1 MPTMLV
7 PLLTFA
13 VITGMILA
21 VGGAMRR
28 EVPVAARVRQLV
40 AERSPKAART
50 ARPSLLGQVVAGIG
64 RYGFGGDRSI
74 SHRLTVAGIRGPNAT
89 ALFVGT
95 RTLLSFGP
103 ALAVLVPAVSSGQP
117 LGRALLTAGGFFLG
131 GHLIANFWLSLRV
144 KRHEKAI
151 TKALPDAL
159 DLMVVCL
166 ESGLGLNATIQRIG
180 DERGT
185 GQDTLGKEFAKVAS
199 DLRDG
204 RSRADS
210 MRALA
215 TRNGS
220 DDLKALVG
228 LIIQSD
234 KLGASMS
241 KTLRT
246 HADLLRT
253 RRRQR
258 AEEAARKLPIKVLFP
273 LAFCILPALFAI
285 TVGPAV
291 LKIGDLS
298 SMMAKK

>member
-1 MPTMLV
+1 MPTMLI

-21 VGGAMRR
+21 GGSALRR
-28 EVPVAARVRQLV
+28 DVPVAERVRQLV
-40 AERSPKAART
+40 AEKTPKAPRA
-50 ARPSLLGQVVAGIG
+50 ARPSLLGQVVASIG
-64 RYGFGGDRSI
+64 RYGIGGDRSI
-74 SHRLTVAGIRGPNAT
+74 SHRLTVAGIRGPNSA
-89 ALFVGT
+89 ALFLGT
-95 RTLLSFGP
+95 RTILSLVP
-103 ALAVLVPAVSSGQP
+103 ALVVLVPAVSSGSP
-117 LGRALLTAGGFFLG
+117 LGKALLTAGGFFLG
-131 GHLIANFWLSLRV
+131 GHFLANFWL
-144 KRHEKAI
+144 KRRMANRQKVV

-185 GQDTLGKEFAKVAS
+185 VKDTLGQEFANVAS

-204 RSRADS
+204 RPRADS
-210 MRALA
+210 LRALA
-215 TRNGS
+215 TRNGC

-234 KLGASMS
+234 KLGASMA

-298 SMMAKK
+298 SMMEKK